1 MRFQKK
7 WILLFLF
14 FKYCRVSPLFYKK
27 TYKVAKLNLYT
38 IQKLNL
44 STSIF
49 LTQFLQCLSVLTVL
63 VTYLYCAVQ
72 FYLTV
77 QDGISMYWR

>member
-1 MRFQKK
+1 MHCQK
-7 WILLFLF
+7 WIILF
-14 FKYCRVSPLFYKK
+14 FFFKNCGISPLFHQE

-49 LTQFLQCLSVLTVL
+49 LIQFLQYLSVLTVL